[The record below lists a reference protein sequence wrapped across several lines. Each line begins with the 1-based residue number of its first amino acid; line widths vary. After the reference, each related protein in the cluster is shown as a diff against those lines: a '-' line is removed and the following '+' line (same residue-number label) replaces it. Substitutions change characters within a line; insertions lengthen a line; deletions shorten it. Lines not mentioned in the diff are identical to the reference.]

1 MDKDRRI
8 ASVAIPLSG
17 ALEKKL
23 VKSRSSGCRNCDASI
38 PLRVVLTDD
47 DDGVDNAP
55 VAIGRSENR
64 AIIILAFFIFCVLLV
79 NRCQYKPVVLIQ
91 NREKKMSEHTK

>member
-8 ASVAIPLSG
+8 AAVAIPLSG

-38 PLRVVLTDD
+38 PLRILLLFFLLLVVFTDAGVDD
-47 DDGVDNAP
+47 DNAL
-55 VAIGRSENR
+55 VAVGRSESSV
-64 AIIILAFFIFCVLLV
+64 ITIAFFIFCVL
-79 NRCQYKPVVLIQ
+79 
-91 NREKKMSEHTK
+91 